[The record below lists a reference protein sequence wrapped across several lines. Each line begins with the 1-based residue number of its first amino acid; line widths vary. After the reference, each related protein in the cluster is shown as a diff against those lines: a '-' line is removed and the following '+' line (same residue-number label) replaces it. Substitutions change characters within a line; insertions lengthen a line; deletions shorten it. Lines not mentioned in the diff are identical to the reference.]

1 MLPTANWFRGPT
13 RFFVVT
19 AFGLAMLAGMGVDAL
34 ARDHVDRKRVLVLL
48 GGAATAAAV
57 AAAVVLHAGTDTLRR
72 IGQYLEGSGVGLP
85 GELSFSGRL
94 LLLALYRHTFAS
106 RLRMSGVELGTIRD
120 LLGHT
125 TTRMTERYAHITPGH
140 LHDAVQRISR
150 TGTKTGTGD
159 RVDDEPLRAVA
170 SNRAPTREKS
180 ECPRRDS
187 NPRYRRERPTS

>member
-1 MLPTANWFRGPT
+1 ARRLVASRPRGGGSG
-13 RFFVVT
+13 R
-19 AFGLAMLAGMGVDAL
+19 VDSDRGDARAL
-34 ARDHVDRKRVLVLL
+34 AYQATPPPAQLL
-48 GGAATAAAV
+48 GKRQHRRRYAACRLQRDDREERMRGSAV
-57 AAAVVLHAGTDTLRR
+57 RSWKQVRAGRGFPTVETVRR
-72 IGQYLEGSGVGLP
+72 QLVRTFRWKDL
-85 GELSFSGRL
+85 
-94 LLLALYRHTFAS
+94 RHTLAS
-106 RLRMSGVELGTIRD
+106 RLRTTGVELGTICD

-150 TGTKTGTGD
+150 TGTTTGTCD

-170 SNRAPTREKS
+170 SNRAPGREKS